1 MSWVAEA
8 SSPEAGAIGLT
19 DLLTGDRSAVLS
31 VTHQLRATGFNV
43 LDEVLSG
50 GLAPEELVIVG
61 GRPGVGKSV
70 ALVQWARNL
79 AHDGNQVVLACYE
92 HSELVVMAQLL
103 LIEIGELVRSSI
115 ESVAARGAV
124 DRLISRRASW
134 NETLEADPIVAE
146 AAARLGAISDRI
158 TVLDRSGRTGGYDA
172 LMSAAHRCA
181 PDVLMVDHLQKIDGN
196 AARGAEFCKQLAVD
210 SSATVVAAATTTEQ
224 GIADQRLRQPGLVDA
239 AVLGHESDI
248 EILLNDKLSIVS
260 RSHSAFDSVRANEF
274 RSQVIFSVEKNR
286 RGSGDVDLEFTRD
299 FGHRRFQTAGR
310 FVTERLVDHVLV
322 RE

>member
-1 MSWVAEA
+1 MSWETKT
-8 SSPEAGAIGLT
+8 STGAGAIGLA
-19 DLLTGDRSAVLS
+19 DLLNEERSAALS
-31 VTHQLRATGFNV
+31 ATHQLRATGFNP

-61 GRPGVGKSV
+61 GRPGIGKSV

-79 AHDGNQVVLACYE
+79 ARAGNEVVLACYE

-103 LIEIGELVRSSI
+103 LIEIGGLVTNSI

-134 NETLEADPIVAE
+134 NETLAADPIIAE
-146 AAARLGAISDRI
+146 AAARLDAISERI
-158 TVLDRSGRTGGYDA
+158 TVLDRSGRTGGYDTLLNA
-172 LMSAAHRCA
+172 THHHS
-181 PDVLMVDHLQKIDGN
+181 PDVVMVDHLQRIDGN
-196 AARGAEFCKQLAVD
+196 AASGAEFCKQLAVD
-210 SSATVVAAATTTEQ
+210 SSATVVAAATTTDG
-224 GIADQRLRQPGLVDA
+224 GIADQRLRQPGLIDA

-260 RSHSAFDSVRANEF
+260 RNHSAFDSVRADEF
-274 RSQVIFSVEKNR
+274 RNHVVFSIEKNR
-286 RGSGDVDLEFTRD
+286 RGNGDVDLEFTRD
-299 FGHRRFQTAGR
+299 FGHRRFHTTGG

>member
-1 MSWVAEA
+1 MSWVTET
-8 SSPEAGAIGLT
+8 SHTKGTIGLT
-19 DLLTGDRSAVLS
+19 DLLTGNRSAELS

-43 LDEVLSG
+43 LDQVLSG

-79 AHDGNQVVLACYE
+79 AHDGNTVVLACYE

-103 LIEIGELVRSSI
+103 LIEIGELVTNPI
-115 ESVAARGAV
+115 ESVVARGAV

-134 NETLEADPIVAE
+134 NETLEADPLVAK
-146 AAARLGAISDRI
+146 AADRLGSISDRI
-158 TVLDRSGRTGGYDA
+158 TVFDRSGRTGGYDA
-172 LMSAAHRCA
+172 LLNATHDSC

-210 SSATVVAAATTTEQ
+210 FSATVVAAATTTDE

-260 RSHSAFDSVRANEF
+260 RNHSAFDSVRANEF

-286 RGSGDVDLEFTRD
+286 RGSGDVDLEFARD
-299 FGHRRFQTAGR
+299 FGHRRFHTTGG